1 MKSLP
6 YHLGC
11 PVWACPDWTGSVF
24 RPRAPRRQWLGQYSQ
39 AFSTV
44 EGNSSFYGIPTI
56 ETAQRWVAV
65 TAPGFRFALKFPQV
79 ISHERRLTD
88 CGGDLHAFI
97 DVLKILASADR
108 LGPSFLQLP
117 ASFGDLALLTRF
129 LDQLPTEYPYAVE
142 VRHPS
147 FFASG
152 QAEQALDELLASRS
166 IDRVLFDS
174 RAIFNGPP
182 RDAHEEESQRRKP
195 RVPLRRTVTGRH
207 PFVRFVGRNEVAF
220 ARDELIDWAPVV
232 AGWIAQGLE
241 PYFFTHAPADKFAPA
256 LARLFHNALR
266 AEAPDVP
273 PLPDWPGERLAD
285 RPRQRELF

>member
-56 ETAQRWVAV
+56 ETAQRWVAE

-182 RDAHEEESQRRKP
+182 RDAHEAESQRRKP

-241 PYFFTHAPADKFAPA
+241 PYFFTHAPADKFAPS

-266 AEAPDVP
+266 AEATDVP

-285 RPRQRELF
+285 LPRQRELF